1 MNLKEKFKEK
11 IKKIPLSPGV
21 YLFLDK
27 NKKVLYVGKAIS
39 LKKRILN
46 YFQNNLDPRLKE
58 MINLAYDIKIFK
70 TNNHLEALILE
81 ANLIKK
87 YWPKYNIKDK
97 DFKSFIY
104 IVIVKKPYTKPIL
117 IRGKDLER
125 VLLKQAEVFGPYQ
138 SLNLVKTALRI
149 LRRIFPYSVCK
160 INQGRPCFD
169 YQIGLCP
176 GICFKKISEEE
187 YQKNIDNLILVLKGE
202 NKILIEK
209 LKKEEPDKIK
219 ALKHLEDVALIKEET
234 LLNLKKIKRIEG
246 YDISH
251 LSGKNSYGAMVVFED
266 NVFKK
271 SDYRI
276 FKIKEAPEKDDL
288 RALKEVILRR
298 LKHQEWAFPDLILI
312 DGGKPQID
320 FLNQVFKEEKIKIPF
335 FGISKYQNDKFIF
348 PKNFK
353 KNLKELILENQ
364 SIFLKIREEAHRF
377 SKKFNIKSR
386 KIK

>member
-1 MNLKEKFKEK
+1 MNLKDRLKEK
-11 IKKIPLSPGV
+11 AKKMPSSPGV

-27 NKKVLYVGKAIS
+27 NKKVLYVGKAVS
-39 LKKRILN
+39 LKRRLLN
-46 YFQNNLDPRLKE
+46 YFQNNLQSRLKE
-58 MINLAYDIKIFK
+58 MISLARDIKVLK
-70 TNNHLEALILE
+70 TNSHLQSIILE

-97 DFKSFIY
+97 DSKSFIY
-104 IVIVKKPYTKPIL
+104 IVISKSPYPKPIL
-117 IRGKDLER
+117 VRGKDLER
-125 VLLKQAEVFGPYQ
+125 ISLKEVEVFGPYQ
-138 SLNLVKTALRI
+138 SLTLVKTALRI

-160 INQGRPCFD
+160 LNQGKPCFD
-169 YQIGLCP
+169 YQVGLCP
-176 GICFKKISEEE
+176 GICFKKVSKEE

-202 NKILIEK
+202 NKKL
-209 LKKEEPDKIK
+209 LKKLQKEELDKVK
-219 ALKHLEDVALIKEET
+219 ALKHLEDVALIKEDDF
-234 LLNLKKIKRIEG
+234 LGFKKIKRIEG

-251 LSGKNSYGAMVVFED
+251 LAGKNSYGAMVVFQD
-266 NVFKK
+266 
-271 SDYRI
+271 SDFRKDEYRI
-276 FKIKEAPEKDDL
+276 FKIKEAPKGDDL

-298 LKHQEWAFPDLILI
+298 LKHKEWLLPDLILI

-320 FLNQVFKEEKIKIPF
+320 FLTKFFKEEKIKIPF

-353 KNLKELILENQ
+353 KNLRELILENKL
-364 SIFLKIREEAHRF
+364 IFLKIREEAHRF